1 MFLIFLSE
9 ILQWPAFNFH
19 PDWNCTWPLY
29 LVPLETSLD
38 RDKCTV
44 NTVTVTLHLVTWFM
58 GLFKLGFS
66 SSYCLVREAK
76 KPNFIRLDKK
86 TNKELTTQTKMLCEV
101 RCIVVEFIRVI
112 NIACQLRI
120 YNQWRPPPSPPSFSP
135 KSKTGMVIAPV
146 HYVFVSPPYC

>member
-1 MFLIFLSE
+1 MYPGLTPES
-9 ILQWPAFNFH
+9 
-19 PDWNCTWPLY
+19 
-29 LVPLETSLD
+29 SLD
-38 RDKCTV
+38 HDKCTV
-44 NTVTVTLHLVTWFM
+44 NTITGTLHLVTWFM

-101 RCIVVEFIRVI
+101 RCLAIEFICVI

-120 YNQWRPPPSPPSFSP
+120 YDQ
-135 KSKTGMVIAPV
+135 
-146 HYVFVSPPYC
+146 